1 VKRILIVFLLML
13 SPVYG
18 QDNVLTL
25 KQGLQRVLENSPEM
39 KLARMQ
45 AQSGA
50 LEINKAESKLGWKLN
65 SVISAEQDVSFIGSP
80 TDRSSVTA
88 GLSKPL
94 SVGGE
99 IELGAG
105 YTYEDSKFGFSSS
118 FPNPSNSSRADI
130 SYRLP
135 LGKGRGN
142 VEYHS
147 DLKDA
152 QAQRD
157 AAAFGYLGRQD
168 TMARQFIELY
178 HAAAFTR
185 RRLEHARNS
194 LNRSKRL
201 LQHVVKNE
209 RLGISERED
218 RLQASA
224 KVHTRE
230 AELKRLELTWT
241 QQRSALNRMMMQGWN
256 QEFTPAVE
264 VAEYGSSLEEVLANI
279 RARDPYVARA
289 RAQVEQANAWISNRR
304 DNKRDTLDVIAS
316 VGYRDL
322 SGELTPDPANNQFD
336 TNYSETDTVGS
347 LSIEYQFG
355 LDKRGVDAE
364 FMQAQLDYDVALEQL
379 TALEAD
385 MEYNVSSLHVEILRN
400 QETVVA
406 QQARFNA
413 ENAKFKD
420 GIFRYRDGRIDTTR
434 LLQYE
439 DDLRAAELTLSKEEI
454 ELAQRLAIMSLWR
467 GTLMPAD
474 VAIPAKGDNK

>member
-1 VKRILIVFLLML
+1 MKRILIVFLLML

-25 KQGLQRVLENSPEM
+25 KQGLQHVLENSPEM

-50 LEINKAESKLGWKLN
+50 LEINKAKSKLGWKLN
-65 SVISAEQDVSFIGSP
+65 SVISAEQDVSFIGAP

-157 AAAFGYLGRQD
+157 AAAFDYLGRQD

-178 HAAAFTR
+178 HAAAYTR

-241 QQRSALNRMMMQGWN
+241 QQRTALNRMMMQGWN

-264 VAEYGSSLEEVLANI
+264 VAEYGPSLEDVLANI
-279 RARDPYVARA
+279 RVRDPYVARA

-304 DNKRDTLDVIAS
+304 DNKRDTLDVIVS

-322 SGELTPDPANNQFD
+322 SGDLSPDNNNNFQTD
-336 TNYSETDTVGS
+336 YDQTDTTGS
-347 LSIEYQFG
+347 LSIEYQLG

-364 FMQAQLDYDVALEQL
+364 LMQSQLAYDVAVQQL
-379 TALEAD
+379 AAVEAD
-385 MEYNVSSLHVEILRN
+385 MEHSVSSMHMEILRN
-400 QETVVA
+400 QETVIA

-413 ENAKFKD
+413 ENDKFKD